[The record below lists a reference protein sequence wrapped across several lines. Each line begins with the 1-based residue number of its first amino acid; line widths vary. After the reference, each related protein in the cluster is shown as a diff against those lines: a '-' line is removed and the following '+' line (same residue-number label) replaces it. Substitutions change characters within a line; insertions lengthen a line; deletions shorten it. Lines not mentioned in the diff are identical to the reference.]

1 MFSFVFWEN
10 PWPEKKRF
18 EIIGPLDTWKKSRW
32 QTRKKIQVCSTWNF
46 SKVWIRR
53 WFLKTLIFRNQGAD
67 EKVVTEVLEK
77 HKVKNCVN
85 SFWCFLWLAWAFSHS
100 NLSPKMHS
108 ATMQAVS
115 RRRSTSKAP
124 WSCPLWAKE
133 IVLCSKKP
141 LSNICSKSVQNLSKI
156 VKQICHQKCILQQCR
171 QSAIKVLLVKHL
183 EASHYELK
191 K

>member
-1 MFSFVFWEN
+1 M
-10 PWPEKKRF
+10 
-18 EIIGPLDTWKKSRW
+18 
-32 QTRKKIQVCSTWNF
+32 
-46 SKVWIRR
+46 
-53 WFLKTLIFRNQGAD
+53 
-67 EKVVTEVLEK
+67 LEK

-133 IVLCSKKP
+133 IVLCSEKKTVQNP
-141 LSNICSKSVQNLSKI
+141 SKKVVEEINQKSVTKNAFCNHAEDAYYELSCSEKNAVQNLSKKNCSRNQPKI
-156 VKQICHQKCILQQCR
+156 FYHKCILQPCR
-171 QSAIKVLLVKHL
+171 QSAVKDLLV
-183 EASHYELK
+183 SPLK
-191 K
+191 LPTMS